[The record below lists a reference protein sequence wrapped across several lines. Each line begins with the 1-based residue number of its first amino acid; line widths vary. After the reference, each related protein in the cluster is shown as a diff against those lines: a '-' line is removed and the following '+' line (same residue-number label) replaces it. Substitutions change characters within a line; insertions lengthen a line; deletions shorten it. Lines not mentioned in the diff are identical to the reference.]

1 MLMEPPERL
10 SPILIL
16 TNMSK
21 DISYTDALN
30 ELNEIT
36 REIENESIAVDELT
50 AKLKRATELITLCRA
65 KLRLTEEEVK
75 KIIGEMGEKE

>member
-1 MLMEPPERL
+1 MA
-10 SPILIL
+10 
-16 TNMSK
+16 K

-30 ELNEIT
+30 ELNEIA

-50 AKLKRATELITLCRA
+50 VKLKRAAELITLCRA

-75 KIIGEMGEKE
+75 KIIGEMGEYT